1 MTQKDLEGDK
11 FQAPS
16 YGDMFAADGSASC
29 YATNNP
35 VNYFA

>member
-16 YGDMFAADGSASC
+16 YGDMFDGSASC
-29 YATNNP
+29 
-35 VNYFA
+35 